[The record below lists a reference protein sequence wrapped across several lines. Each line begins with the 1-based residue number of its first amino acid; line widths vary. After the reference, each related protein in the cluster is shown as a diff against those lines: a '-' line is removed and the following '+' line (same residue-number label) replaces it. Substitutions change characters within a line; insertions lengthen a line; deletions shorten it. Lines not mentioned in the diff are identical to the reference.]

1 MTEAAPLTRRTVVS
15 TGLTFIGL
23 SAVAAC
29 SSSTSGSAE
38 DSASGTGDSSKSAD
52 GSIAE
57 LAAIPV
63 GEAIAAKING
73 KDAVVARPTSD
84 TVAAYTAICT
94 HKGCT
99 VDVNGAKLKC
109 PCHGS
114 EYNALTGA
122 VTNGP
127 ATEDLASIKVTVAN
141 GKVVAG

>member
-1 MTEAAPLTRRTVVS
+1 MTEAAPLTRRTVVG

-29 SSSTSGSAE
+29 SSSTAGTAAGSAH
-38 DSASGTGDSSKSAD
+38 DAPRSAD
-52 GSIAE
+52 GTIAE
-57 LAAIPV
+57 LSAIPV

-73 KDAVVARPTSD
+73 KDAVLARPTAD

-99 VDVNGAKLKC
+99 VDVDGTKLKC

-122 VTNGP
+122 VTHGP
-127 ATEDLASIKVTVAN
+127 ATEDLATIKVTVAD